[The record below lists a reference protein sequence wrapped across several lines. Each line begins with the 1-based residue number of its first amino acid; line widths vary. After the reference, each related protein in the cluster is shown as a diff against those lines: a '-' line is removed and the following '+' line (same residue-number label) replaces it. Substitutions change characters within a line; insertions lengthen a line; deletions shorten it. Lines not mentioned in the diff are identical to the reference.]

1 MVRKGLV
8 TYGDTEVTYDTEGA
22 VEKNCS
28 PEMRVGQLIIVL
40 YISTLYSTLLQ
51 HACAVSFGSLCVN
64 AS

>member
-40 YISTLYSTLLQ
+40 YIVQYIATACLCGFLQ
-51 HACAVSFGSLCVN
+51 ERV
-64 AS
+64 